1 MELGKLSEDIPDR
14 TDVCIIGLGPAGLGA
29 ALTLLKADLELDIVC
44 IDAGDLIKNRTCN
57 ILEGGQCDKK
67 EPCSMISGIG
77 GAFLL
82 GGHKFSTL
90 PAGSS
95 LINILQSK
103 SLAQE
108 KMKQAF
114 DILSNYISLHP
125 PKVKKEDMDNIK
137 KEFTKDGF
145 KFRYYDSFLCSN
157 IGLRTGF
164 EEIIEDIS
172 QAGIPILPNTDLIN
186 LKIQKNHS
194 TINLKRQTQ
203 NYHLKTKYLI
213 LGMGRWGEEVIRK
226 IWEEEGLNG
235 KTNNLEV
242 GIRLEFPTEIIP
254 DIDRLHNDLK
264 LLYKNLRSFC
274 VCKNGRIAPYYKDE
288 IICLDGYSDSEVRSG
303 YTNLAINLRLTPS
316 PLNEE
321 YYRIIK
327 MNIQEIS
334 KGLPIIQILPH
345 YMQNIA
351 GLKENKV
358 IPTTM
363 PTAIKGN
370 INDIYPDPISTEL
383 RNGVIK
389 FVEVLFEKQDWDKI
403 AVLAPSLEYTWPKF
417 FINPDFSIKPHLY
430 LIGDC
435 TGQFRGGLQAFCS
448 GIISAE
454 NIISEVRGRK
464 DE

>member
-1 MELGKLSEDIPDR
+1 MEHRKLSENIPNLTDI
-14 TDVCIIGLGPAGLGA
+14 CIIGLGPAGLGA
-29 ALTLLKADLELDIVC
+29 ALALIKADLKLNIVC
-44 IDAGDLIKNRTCN
+44 IDAGDIIENRTCN
-57 ILEGGQCDKK
+57 ILDGGQCDKK
-67 EPCSMISGIG
+67 YPCSMVSGIG

-95 LINILQSK
+95 LIKILHSE

-114 DILSNYISLHP
+114 DLLSNYIYLHP
-125 PKVKKEDMDNIK
+125 PKVKNEHMDNIT
-137 KEFTKDGF
+137 KEFAKNGF
-145 KFRYYDSFLCSN
+145 EFRYYDSFLSSS

-164 EEIIEDIS
+164 EEILEDMS
-172 QAGIPILPNTDLIN
+172 QAGISTFPNTYLKD
-186 LKIQKNHS
+186 LKIKNDHFS
-194 TINLKRQTQ
+194 INLKRDNQ

-213 LGMGRWGEEVIRK
+213 LGMGRWGEDVIRK
-226 IWEEEGLNG
+226 LWEEEGLNG
-235 KTNNLEV
+235 ETNHLEV
-242 GIRLEFPTEIIP
+242 GVRLEFPTEIIP

-274 VCKNGRIAPYYKDE
+274 VCKNGRLAPYYKDG
-288 IICLDGYSDSEVRSG
+288 IISLDGYSDSEVRSD
-303 YTNLAINLRLTPS
+303 YTNFAINLRLTPS

-327 MNIQEIS
+327 RKIQEIS

-351 GLKENKV
+351 GLKENKD

-363 PTAIKGN
+363 QTAIKGN
-370 INDIYPDPISTEL
+370 INEIYPDPISTEL

-417 FINPDFSIKPHLY
+417 CINPDFSIKPHLY

-454 NIISEVRGRK
+454 SIISEERGRK